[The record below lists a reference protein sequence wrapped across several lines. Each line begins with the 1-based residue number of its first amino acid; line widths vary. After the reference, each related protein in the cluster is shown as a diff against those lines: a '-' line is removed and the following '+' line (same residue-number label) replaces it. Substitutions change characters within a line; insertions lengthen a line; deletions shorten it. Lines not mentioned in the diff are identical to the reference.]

1 MDDDAALAF
10 VLVIEKHA
18 VFASLAAALAEIEA
32 RFGCCVML
40 TGKGYPDVATRELLK
55 RIADEWPECVRIA
68 NRR

>member
-1 MDDDAALAF
+1 MDDAALAF

-18 VFASLAAALAEIEA
+18 VFTTLASALADIEA
-32 RFGCCVML
+32 RFGSCIML

-55 RIADEWPECVRIA
+55 RIADEWPECVRVA